1 MKKHKRDPEHRSYVK
16 GYQAAVSGRS
26 IEACPY
32 QEKTQMAY
40 QWSGGGERDVKT
52 FGMDLTRHLSNRKQ
66 PTFKYHRRYFLH
78 L

>member
-40 QWSGGGERDVKT
+40 QWSRGWREGREDFWNGY
-52 FGMDLTRHLSNRKQ
+52 KQ
-66 PTFKYHRRYFLH
+66 ASFQQKAANL
-78 L
+78 